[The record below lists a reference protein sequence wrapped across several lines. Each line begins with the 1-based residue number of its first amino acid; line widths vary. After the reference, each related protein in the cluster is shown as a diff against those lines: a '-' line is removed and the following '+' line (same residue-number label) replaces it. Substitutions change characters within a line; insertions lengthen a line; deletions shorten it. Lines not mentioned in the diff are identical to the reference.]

1 MQLAAL
7 KRATV
12 IPAFSAAA
20 ACAMFVVL
28 ALAQAALAVPQ
39 YSAQAGRTCDTC
51 HILPDW
57 DTPKLA
63 HQKRNMSC
71 GTCHVDP
78 SGGGMR
84 TTTGRYYGRA
94 TLPMIATSPRPQDDW
109 DRNFPGLGRRDKA
122 TPYESY
128 LPVGP
133 RDIEHAPAYRDSLD
147 DKWAWGTPK
156 GITPDTPWPGRH
168 FKLNPDPMLRI
179 GGDFR
184 FAALASKTSLFF
196 PMQFDVHTAAH
207 PVHHATVLM
216 NVGAR
221 GQSSGYSD
229 TIDDSHT
236 PYFRE
241 LFVMTHEW
249 PYQTYAKAGRFV
261 PAFGLK
267 LDDHTTRTRRE
278 FELDT
283 SLPETRVL
291 GAEVGA
297 VAAYPFFQ
305 ASYFKMKSKFE
316 VPDQWDIFDVDDG
329 WGTAFNAGW
338 RDLGWSAGASALVRR
353 RPLGQGG
360 DSDTYALYASF
371 NPWYF
376 WARIPLTIQG
386 EIDYGQ
392 AQRASGL
399 DQHKLVMY
407 GEMDWAVWN
416 GVTLLAAYDW
426 ADPDR
431 DVRDDESGRAQLG
444 GQVTVYPGITLD
456 GRFRFLHVAT
466 PSGDGTDFFTQLH
479 LWF

>member
-1 MQLAAL
+1 MQPAV
-7 KRATV
+7 KRAPV
-12 IPAFSAAA
+12 MAAAIVGA
-20 ACAMFVVL
+20 ACALL
-28 ALAQAALAVPQ
+28 AMLAITRAALATPQ
-39 YSAQAGRTCDTC
+39 YAAQAGRTCDSC

-84 TTTGRYYGRA
+84 SASGRYYGRA

-122 TPYESY
+122 TPYDSY

-133 RDIEHAPAYRDSLD
+133 RNLEQAAAYRDSMS

-156 GITPDTPWPGRH
+156 GITPDTPFPGRH
-168 FKLNPDPMLRI
+168 FKLNNDPMLRF

-184 FAALASKTSLFF
+184 FAALFSNQTMAF
-196 PMQFDVHTAAH
+196 PMQFDVHTAVH
-207 PVHHATVLM
+207 PVHHATLLM

-241 LFVMTHEW
+241 LFAMTHEW
-249 PYQTYAKAGRFV
+249 PYQSYAKAGRFV

-291 GAEVGA
+291 GVETGF

-305 ASYFKMKSKFE
+305 ASYFKMKNKFE
-316 VPDQWDIFDVDDG
+316 EPDPWDIFDVDDG
-329 WGTAFNAGW
+329 WGSAFNAGW
-338 RDLGWSAGASALVRR
+338 RDLGWSLGASAMMRR
-353 RPLGQGG
+353 RPLDQGG
-360 DSDTYALYASF
+360 DTDTYAVYASL

-376 WARIPLTIQG
+376 WQQIPLTLQG
-386 EIDYGQ
+386 EIDSGT

-399 DQHKLVMY
+399 DQKKLVMY
-407 GEMDWAVWN
+407 GEVDWMVWN
-416 GVTLLAAYDW
+416 GVNLLAAYDW

-431 DVRDDESGRAQLG
+431 DVIDDESGRFQLGAQL
-444 GQVTVYPGITLD
+444 TVYPGVTLD
-456 GRFRFLHVAT
+456 SRIRYLSVAT
-466 PSGDGTDFFTQLH
+466 PTGSDSDFFTQLH
-479 LWF
+479 IWF

>member
-1 MQLAAL
+1 V
-7 KRATV
+7 KRTHPIVAIV
-12 IPAFSAAA
+12 A
-20 ACAMFVVL
+20 VVLL
-28 ALAQAALAVPQ
+28 ALARAALATPQ
-39 YSAQAGRTCDTC
+39 YAAQAGRTCDSC

-78 SGGGMR
+78 AGGGMR
-84 TTTGRYYGRA
+84 TASGRYYGRA

-109 DRNFPGLGRRDKA
+109 DRNFPGVGRRDKA

-133 RDIEHAPAYRDSLD
+133 KNLEQAPAYRDSID

-156 GITPDTPWPGRH
+156 GMTPDTPFPGRH
-168 FKLNPDPMLRI
+168 FKLNNDPMLRI

-184 FAALASKTSLFF
+184 FAALFSASSLVF
-196 PMQFDVHTAAH
+196 PMQADVHTAVH
-207 PVHHATVLM
+207 PVHHATLLM

-241 LFVMTHEW
+241 LFAMTHEW
-249 PYQTYAKAGRFV
+249 PYQSYAKAGRFV

-291 GAEVGA
+291 GVEAGF

-305 ASYFKMKSKFE
+305 ASYFKMKNKFE
-316 VPDQWDIFDVDDG
+316 EPDPWDIFDVDDG

-338 RDLGWSAGASALVRR
+338 RDLGWSFGASALMRR
-353 RPLGQGG
+353 RPLDQGG
-360 DSDTYALYASF
+360 DSDTYAVYASL

-376 WARIPLTIQG
+376 WQNIPLTLQG
-386 EIDYGQ
+386 EIDTGTS
-392 AQRASGL
+392 QRASGL
-399 DQHKLVMY
+399 DQKKLVMY
-407 GEMDWAVWN
+407 GEVDWSAWN
-416 GVTLLAAYDW
+416 GVTLLTAYDW

-431 DVRDDESGRAQLG
+431 DVVDDESGRLQIGAQL
-444 GQVTVYPGITLD
+444 TVYPGVTLD
-456 GRFRFLHVAT
+456 SRIRYLSVAT
-466 PSGDGTDFFTQLH
+466 PTGSDTDFFTQLH
-479 LWF
+479 VWF

>member
-1 MQLAAL
+1 MQSHAV
-7 KRATV
+7 KRAL
-12 IPAFSAAA
+12 II
-20 ACAMFVVL
+20 FVLLVMVAITRT
-28 ALAQAALAVPQ
+28 ALATPQ
-39 YSAQAGRTCDTC
+39 YAAQAGRTCDSC

-57 DTPKLA
+57 DTPKRA

-78 SGGGMR
+78 AGGGMR
-84 TTTGRYYGRA
+84 TASGRYYGRS

-122 TPYESY
+122 TPYDSY

-133 RDIEHAPAYRDSLD
+133 RNLEQAAAYRDSTN

-156 GITPDTPWPGRH
+156 GITPDTPFPGRH
-168 FKLNPDPMLRI
+168 FKLNNDPVFRI

-184 FAALASKTSLFF
+184 FAALISSGSLVF
-196 PMQFDVHTAAH
+196 PMQADVHTAVH

-241 LFVMTHEW
+241 LFAMTHEW
-249 PYQTYAKAGRFV
+249 PYQSYAKAGRFV

-291 GAEVGA
+291 GVEAGFYSP
-297 VAAYPFFQ
+297 YPFFQ
-305 ASYFKMKSKFE
+305 ASYFKMKNKFE
-316 VPDQWDIFDVDDG
+316 EPDPWDIFDVDDG

-338 RDLGWSAGASALVRR
+338 RDLGWSLGASAMMRR
-353 RPLGQGG
+353 RPLEQGG
-360 DSDTYALYASF
+360 DTDTYAVYASL

-376 WARIPLTIQG
+376 WQHIPLSLQG
-386 EIDYGQ
+386 EIDSGT

-399 DQHKLVMY
+399 DQKKLVMY
-407 GEMDWAVWN
+407 GEVDWMVWN
-416 GVTLLAAYDW
+416 GVNLLVAYDW

-431 DVRDDESGRAQLG
+431 DVIDDESGRFQLGAQL
-444 GQVTVYPGITLD
+444 TVYPGVTLD
-456 GRFRFLHVAT
+456 SRIRYLSVAT
-466 PSGDGTDFFTQLH
+466 PTGSDSDFFTQLH
-479 LWF
+479 IWF